1 MMGLLNEADR
11 KTVQGRLEEMA
22 RPVRI
27 VYFTQEL
34 ECQFCRETGQLL
46 AEVVSLSS
54 RIHLETYDLQVDRE
68 KAAQYG
74 VDKVPG
80 TVVEGDQDY
89 GIRFYGMPS
98 GYEFV
103 SLLETIVA
111 VSRADSGLQPA
122 IREILAQLQNPVRLQ
137 VFVTPT

>member
-122 IREILAQLQNPVRLQ
+122 TREILAQLQNPVRLQ

>member
-1 MMGLLNEADR
+1 
-11 KTVQGRLEEMA
+11 MA

-122 IREILAQLQNPVRLQ
+122 TREILAQLQNPVRLQ